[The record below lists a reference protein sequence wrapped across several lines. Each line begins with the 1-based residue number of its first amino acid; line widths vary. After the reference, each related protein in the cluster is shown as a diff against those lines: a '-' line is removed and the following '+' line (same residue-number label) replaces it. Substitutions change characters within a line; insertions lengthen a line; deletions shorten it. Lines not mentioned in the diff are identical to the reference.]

1 MKITQLI
8 LAAMVSAAAVVRLFD
23 LSNAGW
29 IKIVGGIAFILLM
42 ITWGIDA
49 WKKHKEIAD

>member
-1 MKITQLI
+1 MKTTQLI
-8 LAAMVSAAAVVRLFD
+8 LAAMVAAAAVVRLFH

-49 WKKHKEIAD
+49 LKKKKES